1 MYWAVGGLIGPHL
14 GGILGG
20 LAYSFAWNQLNIMIN
35 SNNNNIDD
43 IALTTSVLMST
54 AYPDYYKARMPK
66 ARSQQ
71 RLNQSNRLSVN
82 DLSVNQIAHGDFD
95 PQKIAKN
102 SIIPLPLHA
111 PQQGNLDE
119 RNLNN

>member
-14 GGILGG
+14 GGVLGG

-43 IALTTSVLMST
+43 IALSTTVLMSP

-66 ARSQQ
+66 AKSQQ
-71 RLNQSNRLSVN
+71 RLNQSDRLSVN
-82 DLSVNQIAHGDFD
+82 DLSVNQIA
-95 PQKIAKN
+95 KN
-102 SIIPLPLHA
+102 SIIPLPLPA